1 MRAVGIASISHGQI
15 ESVAIG
21 TNFSS
26 SLGGYITTSFPGS
39 GYTQQIVSINF
50 IGSYGTGAQA
60 HGVVNAGI
68 VTEVVITN
76 PGSGYTTSNP
86 PSILFDAPLPYDNL
100 KLTGSSTGIGA
111 SVSVVVGQGSSV
123 IDFDITN
130 FGYGYQIGDVLTPI
144 GILEDSNIT
153 SAPFTITV
161 EDTYNEPFSAW
172 NIGILELI
180 IDISSEFNGVQRTFT
195 LQRQGD
201 TC

>member
-1 MRAVGIASISHGQI
+1 MELEHRD
-15 ESVAIG
+15 
-21 TNFSS
+21 
-26 SLGGYITTSFPGS
+26 
-39 GYTQQIVSINF
+39 
-50 IGSYGTGAQA
+50 

-161 EDTYNEPFSAW
+161 EDTYNETFLC
-172 NIGILELI
+172 LEH
-180 IDISSEFNGVQRTFT
+180 
-195 LQRQGD
+195 
-201 TC
+201 

>member
-1 MRAVGIASISHGQI
+1 M
-15 ESVAIG
+15 
-21 TNFSS
+21 
-26 SLGGYITTSFPGS
+26 
-39 GYTQQIVSINF
+39 
-50 IGSYGTGAQA
+50 
-60 HGVVNAGI
+60 
-68 VTEVVITN
+68 
-76 PGSGYTTSNP
+76 
-86 PSILFDAPLPYDNL
+86 PYDNL

-161 EDTYNEPFSAW
+161 EDTYNETPFSAW

-201 TC
+201 IGVEPLSIEKGNYGVIDLT